1 MRDAWIRGLA
11 DVLAEPHF
19 YRGWLVS
26 HKRAALDHP
35 ERTLDKVVMVSAAVL
50 VCTESDYPE
59 LLDGGRN
66 LCDVGKTERQNRLMR
81 LPMSYMLPAAG
92 SCILQAPCVPG
103 KCGGGKRERGKGREG
118 VASGRPCRARRQGL
132 LPCRRA
138 ADPPQQA
145 VSGIEAP
152 NDSLMHDTT
161 IPHGSLLF

>member
-1 MRDAWIRGLA
+1 MPGFVGLRMCWPSLTFTEDGWFPIREQRWIILNARSIRSSWYPLQSSF
-11 DVLAEPHF
+11 VLNPI
-19 YRGWLVS
+19 
-26 HKRAALDHP
+26 
-35 ERTLDKVVMVSAAVL
+35 VL
-50 VCTESDYPE
+50 R